1 MPNLLSIVHQYFLLF
16 IFYTFLSCFYSLFM
30 IVFRFTTCGIGGGA
44 GIYARRGHH
53 HLDFHNQ
60 TTARLYHRHT
70 NICLDKPSHL
80 LTILGL
86 LIEAILFGMFTACM
100 MFDQASVVNSK
111 MTHIDRLKGSNI
123 GGSLAGIIE
132 VFGVGSRGVDYTRFR
147 PDWLSPFARVC
158 FPSSLRDEVMGFC
171 RPCASA
177 TQEMVDMAKASVQR
191 TSNPPTPHGAVSM
204 SEIV

>member
-1 MPNLLSIVHQYFLLF
+1 
-16 IFYTFLSCFYSLFM
+16 M
-30 IVFRFTTCGIGGGA
+30 IVFRFTTCGMGGGA

-53 HLDFHNQ
+53 HFAFHNI
-60 TTARLYHRHT
+60 TTARLQHRHT

-100 MFDQASVVNSK
+100 VFDQATVVSSK

-132 VFGVGSRGVDYTRFR
+132 VFGVGPRGVDYTRFR

-158 FPSSLRDEVMGFC
+158 FPSSLQDEVMGFC
-171 RPCASA
+171 RPCTSA
-177 TQEMVDMAKASVQR
+177 TKEMVGAIKASVQR
-191 TSNPPTPHGAVSM
+191 TTNPPPPQGALRM